1 MNYPSVMVC
10 IKKFYLDEM
19 IDEALH
25 VPHTTFIVAGAE
37 LDEVSLYANNGADE
51 RITFRGGCWGQG
63 LNSGIFKTRLDGPGS
78 FSETAVRFRSTYYNV

>member
-25 VPHTTFIVAGAE
+25 VPHPTFIVDGAE
-37 LDEVSLYANNGADE
+37 LDEVSLYANNGANALPHILHSLIWLLLISYIL
-51 RITFRGGCWGQG
+51 R
-63 LNSGIFKTRLDGPGS
+63 
-78 FSETAVRFRSTYYNV
+78 